1 MITYNLTGNDDY
13 VSGPYNVVFPAGA
26 SNTSFSVSIKDDNV
40 TENPEAFLLSINPL
54 SLSNVLIFGDHNE
67 AVVTIVDNDCK
78 FTILLLIVCSYHK

>member
-1 MITYNLTGNDDY
+1 MITCNLTGNDDY

-40 TENPEAFLLSINPL
+40 TEDPEAFLLSINP
-54 SLSNVLIFGDHNE
+54 LSNVLIFGDHNE

-78 FTILLLIVCSYHK
+78 FTILLLLVCSCHK